1 MRDRDRRRPD
11 PEQPLSAGRV
21 EYLEQA
27 RRRVRARRL
36 RRTVA
41 VVLVLAAAIAFGT
54 GMVGTS
60 VARAKD
66 LVDSARIALTPDPG
80 WPQQTGVMELRQMEP
95 LDGGFVVL
103 GEEGCFVYSEGGSR
117 LNAIQSSYARPALA
131 AGRTRFVL
139 YDRSGRELRVE
150 SRTQN
155 LYTKTMENDIY
166 LCAVADDGRLAVVTD
181 DVRSVAELLV
191 YSPSMEQQLTWGLT
205 AAEGIPV
212 RMAFS
217 PDSRRLAV
225 AAVTASAG
233 QVVTNLYVLPL
244 GQGDPVQIGSRG
256 GSAPQWLEWTAGDR
270 VLLLYEDCA
279 LLYDAAGGECA
290 RYEFGGRSLVS
301 VSSGTGG
308 TALLL
313 SAGQTCEAVLLD
325 GSLGVQY
332 NSGIPSAERI
342 VRAGDSFYLLTDD
355 EVECWSLTE
364 GYQWSRTLEA
374 RPQALLAGRKRTLV
388 FCGNTVQELTP
399 PEAEEQS

>member
-66 LVDSARIALTPDPG
+66 LVDSACIALTPDPG

-212 RMAFS
+212 RLAFS

-332 NSGIPSAERI
+332 SSGVPSAERI

-364 GYQWSRTLEA
+364 GYQWSRTLAA

>member
-11 PEQPLSAGRV
+11 LEQPLSAGRV

-80 WPQQTGVMELRQMEP
+80 WPQQTGVMELRQMKP

-212 RMAFS
+212 RLAFS

-256 GSAPQWLEWTAGDR
+256 GSAPQWLEWTSGDR

-332 NSGIPSAERI
+332 SSGVPSAERI

-364 GYQWSRTLEA
+364 GYQWSRTLAA